1 MASKL
6 KLLAAAM
13 ATVGLL
19 AACGGGGGADTTPKA
34 KVTSVKVMGD
44 SLSDSGTFGY
54 KFTVQG
60 NDPTTG
66 KPYLV
71 WPERIA
77 DLYSTSLCA
86 HYKPTSQTTFVT
98 ANAGCTNYAIGG
110 AQINYVDASGQVVNS
125 PISVLQQIKDAGAAG
140 VSSNDLILIDG
151 GANDAAALITA
162 VLTYQ
167 SAAGTYAVTGSPAD
181 GAKAQAAQKYL
192 QAFLA
197 SKIDTATLTALL
209 SQGSDGIVK
218 AGGLYMQTLAQNLA
232 TSMQTELLAKGAT
245 RIAVLNIPAIQ
256 MTPKFTTVL
265 AQIAQAQGTAASK
278 QAEALLD
285 GWVSAFNATLKT
297 AAGNDSRIAV
307 VDFYTEFKSQISNPA
322 AYNFTNATVAAC
334 SKIGTDELSACSAD
348 KLAANIPQGETSPD
362 WWKSYVFANSFH
374 PTPYGYQQM
383 GQLVSRSLAQAGWL

>member
-1 MASKL
+1 VRFTTPQENIILASKL

-110 AQINYVDASGQVVNS
+110 GVINGAGSG
-125 PISVLQQIKDAGAAG
+125 
-140 VSSNDLILIDG
+140 
-151 GANDAAALITA
+151 
-162 VLTYQ
+162 
-167 SAAGTYAVTGSPAD
+167 
-181 GAKAQAAQKYL
+181 
-192 QAFLA
+192 
-197 SKIDTATLTALL
+197 LTAADPRIIGV
-209 SQGSDGIVK
+209 Q
-218 AGGLYMQTLAQNLA
+218 LA
-232 TSMQTELLAKGAT
+232 TA
-245 RIAVLNIPAIQ
+245 
-256 MTPKFTTVL
+256 
-265 AQIAQAQGTAASK
+265 
-278 QAEALLD
+278 
-285 GWVSAFNATLKT
+285 T
-297 AAGNDSRIAV
+297 AAGNFGANDLLLV
-307 VDFYTEFKSQISNPA
+307 VGGGNDAATLVGAYLRAATDGGPA
-322 AYNFTNATVAAC
+322 YLGVLGTLLTPAQVAAAAGGGAAGLGGRRRHDGARNC
-334 SKIGTDELSACSAD
+334 RSGGDQSQGVRGDRADQSATRD
-348 KLAANIPQGETSPD
+348 RGAARVDASSFRVGGHGGGIPEHHG
-362 WWKSYVFANSFH
+362 
-374 PTPYGYQQM
+374 
-383 GQLVSRSLAQAGWL
+383 L